1 MPMLLIQ
8 THTLTF
14 SYPNASDPTVR
25 DISCALYSGDRIG
38 MVGSNG
44 SGKTTLLKLLAG
56 VLPAEPGG
64 IHRRAG
70 LRIGYLPQEE
80 IEIGF
85 ASCREFL
92 FGDDPELLRLFRAL
106 RDGTADT
113 NGTLYAEYAER
124 GGFDRETRIETVR
137 DRFRFDGGFLER
149 PPDTLS
155 GGEKTRLALLRLL
168 LAEPDI
174 LFLDE
179 PTNHLDTEGIVWLE
193 RFVAEVETAVVAV
206 SHDRAFLDSFAESI
220 WELEGGRL
228 TGYGGNFSTYK
239 RTAADASARRRR
251 NYEETRQ
258 RIKKLEQ
265 AAAERRTRAE
275 HNERFKPKRSV
286 KKNGA
291 FCKIDFGQQRLVRE
305 RNLMRGAKALE
316 QRIGKEKETLAVR
329 RPVFIVPPNLTLSE
343 SSLKNRIVIRLE
355 HIAKAYDGKPV
366 LRDLSLA
373 AARGEKIALMGRN
386 GAGKSTLLKIMAGIV
401 PPDEGTV
408 TVAPQARVGYF
419 AQGHDDLDPEKTVLE
434 LVARGDRDTETR
446 ARTLLGSLQLRGDTA
461 YQKAG
466 ALSAGQKSKVAL
478 VALLMGD
485 ADLLLLDE
493 PLAHLEIVTREA
505 FEQAL
510 TAYAGTVVCVT
521 HDRRFAETF
530 ATRVLAL

>member
-1 MPMLLIQ
+1 MLLIQ

-14 SYPNASDPTVR
+14 SYPNAADPTVR

-38 MVGSNG
+38 MVGPNG

-56 VLPAEPGG
+56 ALPIEPGL

-70 LRIGYLPQEE
+70 LRVGYLPQEE
-80 IEIGF
+80 IELGF

-92 FGDDPELLRLFRAL
+92 CGDDPELLRLFRAL
-106 RDGTADT
+106 QTGSAET
-113 NGTLYAEYAER
+113 NGLLFAEYAER
-124 GGFDRETRIETVR
+124 GGFDRETRIETLR
-137 DRFRFDGGFLER
+137 DRFRFDDGFLER
-149 PPDTLS
+149 PPATLS

-179 PTNHLDTEGIVWLE
+179 PTNHLDTDGIVWLE

-206 SHDRAFLDSFAESI
+206 SHDRAFLDSFAEAI
-220 WELEGGRL
+220 WELERGRL
-228 TGYGGNFSTYK
+228 TVYGGDFSTYK
-239 RTAADASARRRR
+239 RTAAEEADLRRRR
-251 NYEETRQ
+251 YEETRQ

-265 AAAERRTRAE
+265 AARERRVRAER
-275 HNERFKPKRSV
+275 NERFKPKRSV
-286 KKNGA
+286 KKNGGL
-291 FCKIDFGQQRLVRE
+291 CKIDAGQQRLVRE
-305 RNLMRGAKALE
+305 RNLMRSAKALE
-316 QRIGKEKETLAVR
+316 QRIGKEKAGLAET
-329 RPVFIVPPNLTLSE
+329 RPVFIVPPNITLSE

-366 LRDLSLA
+366 LKDLSLA

-386 GAGKSTLLKIMAGIV
+386 GAGKSTLLRIMAGIV

-408 TVAPQARVGYF
+408 TVAPRARIGYF
-419 AQGHDDLDPEKTVLE
+419 AQGHDDLAPEKTVLE
-434 LVARGDRDTETR
+434 IVARGDRDTETR

-478 VALLMGD
+478 VALLMGE

-493 PLAHLEIVTREA
+493 PLAHLEIMTREA
-505 FEQAL
+505 FEEAL
-510 TAYAGTVVCVT
+510 IGYAGTVICVT
-521 HDRRFAETF
+521 HDRRFAENF
-530 ATRVLAL
+530 ATRVINL